1 MYGVKF
7 PSLYS
12 SNAPSHSF
20 LHTVIQL
27 IHRQI
32 EQQKG
37 RTVSDHLRGMD
48 NPIVVTSENWAF

>member
-1 MYGVKF
+1 MHGVKF

-12 SNAPSHSF
+12 PNAPPHSF

-27 IHRQI
+27 IHQ
-32 EQQKG
+32 
-37 RTVSDHLRGMD
+37 TVSDHLRGLD